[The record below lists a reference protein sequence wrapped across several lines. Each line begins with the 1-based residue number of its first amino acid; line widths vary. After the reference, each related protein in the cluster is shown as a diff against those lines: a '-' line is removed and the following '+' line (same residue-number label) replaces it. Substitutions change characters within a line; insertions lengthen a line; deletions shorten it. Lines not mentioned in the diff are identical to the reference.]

1 MSEIN
6 TEYLNKCLLTLKKSY
21 ELLKQS
27 EEGSIEFEMYRN
39 SLVKGFE
46 MTIEQSAKL
55 LRKKL
60 TPYFSSKKAV
70 DALTFKDLFRYA
82 VKHSLLQ
89 AEEVERWFK
98 YRDNRNSTAHDYGEQ
113 FAKDTLVLIDDFVQD
128 TLNLIKVIQND

>member
-21 ELLKQS
+21 ELLKQN

-82 VKHSLLQ
+82 AKHSLLH

-128 TLNLIKVIQND
+128 TQNLIQVIQND